1 MRPIVIASL
10 LAGACLIS
18 GCGRGISGAVDN
30 PPLFP
35 TETVQP
41 ADAYWQEGASH
52 ATGHGLLRN
61 DEAAVGEYKRAVERN
76 DVRAMV
82 DLGVM
87 YAQGRGVAR
96 DYGRAVSLFRRA
108 ADAGSAAAKYNLA
121 LLHLS
126 GEGVSIDQAQA
137 VTLLRGSA
145 RQGHIRSMVLLA
157 ELLEAGAAPP
167 RDAGEISYWRR
178 EAAARGDRGEIARM
192 VDPSHRSD
200 PRRPMITDAVRR
212 MVAENCRECTAP
224 EIERSTREYA
234 FVTADGSPGA
244 IYQLAIRNRDG
255 DGVPRDLREA
265 ARLFAVAS
273 RMGHAPAQYELAR
286 LRIDGVGIA
295 RDNREAEALLIAAS
309 RSDGIEGRQARDLRR
324 RLEYSLSSSE
334 IDEAMKRADRNQ
346 FGDIDQYGRPR

>member
-1 MRPIVIASL
+1 MRPFFVVSL
-10 LAGACLIS
+10 LASACLVS
-18 GCGRGISGAVDN
+18 GCSRGISGAVDS

-35 TETVQP
+35 VETVQP
-41 ADAYWQEGASH
+41 ADPFWQEGASH
-52 ATGHGLLRN
+52 ATGHGLLRS
-61 DEAAVGEYKRAVERN
+61 DEAAVAEYKRAVERN

-82 DLGVM
+82 DLGIM

-96 DYGRAVSLFRRA
+96 DYGKAVSLFHRA
-108 ADAGSAAAKYNLA
+108 ADAGSAAAKYDLA

-126 GEGVSIDQAQA
+126 GEGVSFDPAQA

-157 ELLEAGAAPP
+157 DLLETGAAPA

-178 EAAARGDRGEIARM
+178 EAASRGDRSEIARM
-192 VDPSHRSD
+192 VAPTYRYA
-200 PRRPMITDAVRR
+200 PRRPMVTDAVRR
-212 MVAENCRECTAP
+212 MVSENCRDCTGP

-234 FVTADGSPGA
+234 FVTTDRSPGA

-255 DGVPRDLREA
+255 DGVPKDLREA

-273 RMGHAPAQYELAR
+273 RMGHAPSQYELAR
-286 LRIDGVGIA
+286 LRIDGIGVA
-295 RDNREAEALLIAAS
+295 QDYREAEALLIAAS
-309 RSDGIEGRQARDLRR
+309 RADGIEARQARDLRR

-334 IDEAMKRADRNQ
+334 IEDAMKRADLNQ
-346 FGDIDQYGRPR
+346 FGDIDRYGRPR